1 MQTYSLDQAA
11 SMLVGD
17 TMRDGR
23 RWLVRQIS
31 AGRIPAVK
39 TGRTYRMTQAQIE
52 RAVEVLS
59 TAPTQAPAPVRLGPT
74 AASLRRRRSA

>member
-1 MQTYSLDQAA
+1 MQTFSLDHAA
-11 SMLVGD
+11 DLIVGD

-39 TGRTYRMTQAQIE
+39 AGRTYRMTQAQIE
-52 RAVEVLS
+52 RAVELLS